1 MTAAPARIRK
11 QSATLTAPSGTQ
23 VGWRQLGNPRRFCVK
38 LLLPLYFDP
47 RCAVS
52 EPRIAVILPAYNEEL
67 TIAETVAAFGR
78 ALPEA
83 AVYVVN
89 NNSTDGTR
97 QLAQEALD
105 KLAGRG
111 VVIDESRQGKGN
123 ALRRAFQ
130 DIEADVY
137 LLADADLTYPAER
150 ARDMIAPVL
159 CGRADM
165 VVGDR
170 HSGGHYA
177 RENSRSFH
185 RFGNR
190 LVQWLVNTLFGA
202 SLVDIMSGYRAFS
215 RAFVKTY
222 PILVEGFQ
230 IETDMTLHALFR
242 RFRVL
247 ELPVEYRDRPDGSE
261 SKLHTLADGVRVLFA
276 ITQILRYYKP
286 LAFFG
291 GAAVIFAF
299 FGLLAGLPVLDD
311 WLRYQYIHHVP
322 LSILAV
328 GLELTAMILGAVAL
342 ILDSIVHEDRRN
354 FEARLLARAERVVGD
369 PKGH

>member
-1 MTAAPARIRK
+1 MSDNPQAAEK
-11 QSATLTAPSGTQ
+11 
-23 VGWRQLGNPRRFCVK
+23 
-38 LLLPLYFDP
+38 DP
-47 RCAVS
+47 RM
-52 EPRIAVILPAYNEEL
+52 PRIAVVLPAYNEEK
-67 TIAETVAAFGR
+67 TIADTVSAFAL

-83 AVYVVN
+83 TIYVVN
-89 NNSTDGTR
+89 NNSRDRTR
-97 QLAQEALD
+97 ELALSAIERIG
-105 KLAGRG
+105 GRG
-111 VVIDESRQGKGN
+111 MVIDEPRQGKGN
-123 ALRRAFQ
+123 ALRRAFHE
-130 DIEADVY
+130 IEADVY

-150 ARDMIAPVL
+150 ARDLIAPIL
-159 CGRADM
+159 DGRADM

-190 LVQWLVNTLFGA
+190 LVQWLVNTLFSA
-202 SLVDIMSGYRAFS
+202 SFVDIMSGYRAFS

-230 IETDMTLHALFR
+230 VETDMTLHALFR

-247 ELPVEYRDRPDGSE
+247 ELSVEYKDRPAGSE
-261 SKLHTLADGVRVLFA
+261 SKLHTLADGARVLFA

-286 LAFFG
+286 LMFFG
-291 GAAVIFAF
+291 GGALIFALL
-299 FGLLAGLPVLDD
+299 GLLAGLPVLDD
-311 WLRYQYIHHVP
+311 WLRYQYIYHVP

-328 GLELTAMILGAVAL
+328 GLELTAIILGAVAL

-354 FEARLLARAERVVGD
+354 FEARLLGRRERAEGD
-369 PKGH
+369 SRGH